1 MKVDENPIYINI
13 RQNKK
18 KNLKTKT
25 KRPNGKK
32 KKITSKVDY

>member
-18 KNLKTKT
+18 KILKNK
-25 KRPNGKK
+25 KKSPNWKK